1 MKNVLVTDTDNI
13 RNVNYG
19 DFDCS
24 IMVYGLTKKQISIIS
39 KNIPRNL
46 KTVITKADC
55 YLDIFVLPIAEFY
68 IVDSK
73 KVKTED
79 MENFNECY
87 VETFY
92 KNTTYFMSK
101 EKRLK
106 KHHKFFKDE
115 KDFEK
120 NISYVIL
127 GFISE
132 HKKRAAFSEQIANVL
147 YVLKRIL
154 AKPYITTKEIAEELE
169 LSERSVQRYIE
180 TLNIV
185 GEEIFYDT
193 KKHGWYL
200 FDGETYLLKINGKT
214 KSINQT

>member
-1 MKNVLVTDTDNI
+1 MKNVIVTDTENNKKIYYSD
-13 RNVNYG
+13 Y
-19 DFDCS
+19 DCS

-39 KNIPRNL
+39 KNVQKNL
-46 KTVITKADC
+46 KTVITKTDC
-55 YLDIFVLPIAEFY
+55 YLDIFALPIAEFY

-73 KVKTED
+73 KIPAED
-79 MENFNECY
+79 MEVFNELY

-120 NISYVIL
+120 NIAYVIL

-132 HKKRAAFSEQIANVL
+132 HKKRAAFSEQISNVL

-154 AKPYITTKEIAEELE
+154 AKPYITTKEIAKELE

-180 TLNIV
+180 TLNIA

-200 FDGETYLLKINGKT
+200 FDGESYLLNKNTMK
-214 KSINQT
+214 K

>member
-1 MKNVLVTDTDNI
+1 MKNVIVTDTENNKKISYRD
-13 RNVNYG
+13 Y
-19 DFDCS
+19 DCS

-73 KVKTED
+73 KIKTED

-87 VETFY
+87 VETLY

-154 AKPYITTKEIAEELE
+154 SKPYITTKEIAEGLE

-180 TLNIV
+180 TLNIA

-200 FDGETYLLKINGKT
+200 FDGESYLLKSLKA
-214 KSINQT
+214 KK

>member
-1 MKNVLVTDTDNI
+1 MKNVIVTDTENNKKI
-13 RNVNYG
+13 NYS
-19 DFDCS
+19 DYDCS

-46 KTVITKADC
+46 KAVITKTDC
-55 YLDIFVLPIAEFY
+55 YIDIFALTTAEFY
-68 IVDSK
+68 IVDSTSISEK
-73 KVKTED
+73 D
-79 MENFNECY
+79 MEGFNELY
-87 VETFY
+87 YEAYY
-92 KNTTYFMSK
+92 KNRIHFMSK

-120 NISYVIL
+120 NISYVLL

-132 HKKRAAFSEQIANVL
+132 HKKRAAFSEQISNVL

-154 AKPYITTKEIAEELE
+154 SKPYITTKEIAEGLE

-180 TLNIV
+180 TLNIA

-200 FDGETYLLKINGKT
+200 FDGESYLLK
-214 KSINQT
+214 SIKLKNS

>member
-1 MKNVLVTDTDNI
+1 
-13 RNVNYG
+13 
-19 DFDCS
+19 
-24 IMVYGLTKKQISIIS
+24 
-39 KNIPRNL
+39 
-46 KTVITKADC
+46 
-55 YLDIFVLPIAEFY
+55 
-68 IVDSK
+68 
-73 KVKTED
+73 
-79 MENFNECY
+79 MEGFNELY
-87 VETFY
+87 YETYY
-92 KNTTYFMSK
+92 KNRIHFMSK

-147 YVLKRIL
+147 YALKRIL

-180 TLNIV
+180 TLNIA
-185 GEEIFYDT
+185 GELIFYDT

-200 FDGETYLLKINGKT
+200 FDGESCLLNKNTMK
-214 KSINQT
+214 K

>member
-1 MKNVLVTDTDNI
+1 
-13 RNVNYG
+13 
-19 DFDCS
+19 
-24 IMVYGLTKKQISIIS
+24 
-39 KNIPRNL
+39 
-46 KTVITKADC
+46 
-55 YLDIFVLPIAEFY
+55 
-68 IVDSK
+68 
-73 KVKTED
+73 

-101 EKRLK
+101 GKRLK
-106 KHHKFFKDE
+106 KHHKFFKNE

-132 HKKRAAFSEQIANVL
+132 HKKRAAFSEQISNVL

-169 LSERSVQRYIE
+169 LSERSIQRYIE
-180 TLNIV
+180 TSNIT
-185 GEEIFYDT
+185 GEQIFYDT

-200 FDGETYLLKINGKT
+200 FDGESYLLNTNVKKT
-214 KSINQT
+214 KI

>member
-1 MKNVLVTDTDNI
+1 MKNVIVTDTENNKKISYRD
-13 RNVNYG
+13 Y
-19 DFDCS
+19 DCS

-46 KTVITKADC
+46 KTVIIKADC

-154 AKPYITTKEIAEELE
+154 AKPYITTKEIAKELE

-180 TLNIV
+180 TLNIA

-200 FDGETYLLKINGKT
+200 FDGESNLLKINVNK
-214 KSINQT
+214 

>member
-1 MKNVLVTDTDNI
+1 MKNVIVTDTENNKKISYRD
-13 RNVNYG
+13 Y
-19 DFDCS
+19 DCS
-24 IMVYGLTKKQISIIS
+24 IMVYGLTKKQISIII

-106 KHHKFFKDE
+106 KHHKFFKNE

-180 TLNIV
+180 TLNIA
-185 GEEIFYDT
+185 GELIFYDT

-200 FDGETYLLKINGKT
+200 FDGESYLLKTNVK
-214 KSINQT
+214 KKQ

>member
-1 MKNVLVTDTDNI
+1 MRNNMKNVIVTDTENNKKISYRD
-13 RNVNYG
+13 Y
-19 DFDCS
+19 DCS

-73 KVKTED
+73 KIKTED

-87 VETFY
+87 VETLY

-154 AKPYITTKEIAEELE
+154 SKPYITTKEIAEGLE

-180 TLNIV
+180 TLNIA

-200 FDGETYLLKINGKT
+200 FDGESYLLKSLKA
-214 KSINQT
+214 KK

>member
-1 MKNVLVTDTDNI
+1 MKNVIVTDTENNKKISYRD
-13 RNVNYG
+13 Y
-19 DFDCS
+19 DCS

-39 KNIPRNL
+39 KNIPSNL

-73 KVKTED
+73 KIKTED

-120 NISYVIL
+120 NIAYVIL

-154 AKPYITTKEIAEELE
+154 AKPYITTKKIAKELE

-180 TLNIV
+180 TLNIA

-200 FDGETYLLKINGKT
+200 FDGESYLLKTNVKKT
-214 KSINQT
+214 ISV

>member
-1 MKNVLVTDTDNI
+1 MKNVIVTDTENNKKISYRD
-13 RNVNYG
+13 Y
-19 DFDCS
+19 DCS

-120 NISYVIL
+120 NIAYVIL

-154 AKPYITTKEIAEELE
+154 SKPYITTKEISEELE
-169 LSERSVQRYIE
+169 LSERSIQRYIE
-180 TLNIV
+180 TLNIA

-200 FDGETYLLKINGKT
+200 FDGESYLLNRKT
-214 KSINQT
+214 IKK